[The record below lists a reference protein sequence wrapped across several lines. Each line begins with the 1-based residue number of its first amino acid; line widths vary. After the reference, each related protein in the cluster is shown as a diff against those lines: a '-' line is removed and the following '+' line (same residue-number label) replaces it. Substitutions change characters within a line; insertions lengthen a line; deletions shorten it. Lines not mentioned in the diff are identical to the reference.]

1 MSSDSVVY
9 HKLSEIH
16 TYKKGAKK
24 EPPDARLFA
33 YVRGLANYT
42 CEGRD
47 SIEPYSVGVS
57 LVGELTVRE
66 LLRLILSPLEK
77 CHVTLNL
84 RRLRGDKS
92 VRSSSATSVLMRM
105 TALL

>member
-9 HKLSEIH
+9 HKLSKRYAH
-16 TYKKGAKK
+16 KKGAKK
-24 EPPDARLFA
+24 EPSDAWLF
-33 YVRGLANYT
+33 VCIRGLANYT
-42 CEGRD
+42 CGGRD

-57 LVGELTVRE
+57 LVGEFTVRE

-77 CHVTLNL
+77 CHVTLSL

-92 VRSSSATSVLMRM
+92 IRSSSAKSVLMRI

>member
-9 HKLSEIH
+9 HKLSKRYAH
-16 TYKKGAKK
+16 KKGAKK
-24 EPPDARLFA
+24 EPPDTWLFA
-33 YVRGLANYT
+33 CIRGLADYT

-47 SIEPYSVGVS
+47 SIKPYSVGVS
-57 LVGELTVRE
+57 LVGEFTVRE

-92 VRSSSATSVLMRM
+92 VRSSSAKSVLMRM